1 MAYNFWVMESEYVMA
16 TLFFIAGVG
25 TVIVLSYLDPGSSV
39 RSEWIYGIFIG
50 LGLAVAGYLFH

>member
-1 MAYNFWVMESEYVMA
+1 MAV
-16 TLFFIAGVG
+16 LFFIAGVG

-50 LGLAVAGYLFH
+50 LGLAVAGYLFY